1 MTETGSSSAATRDT
15 APAGRK
21 PVRDTPAHS
30 GRAPSGHV
38 DALDGVRALAA
49 VAVLVFHVAIES
61 AAALRDDFF
70 SALLARG
77 DVAVPVFF
85 ALSGLLLYR
94 PWARAALLG
103 GRPPSTRTYLIKR
116 ALRILPAYWLV
127 VVVAMALWAGPH
139 LGDVTTWLQLLL
151 LGQTYEIDPWW
162 FGLGPRGLAQMWSLC
177 VEAAFYVLL
186 PLVAAVL
193 AAYARRGDP
202 GLDVRARRLLTGIAV
217 LAASSFAWALFTY
230 YPVYRPYLNTWLPRA
245 WVFFAVGMALAVVSE
260 WARQETGGNGP
271 AHRFVHAVGASTG
284 SFLLVAALAYAV
296 AASPLTGTRFSG
308 VDGVWADLSELALYA
323 TVAAGLVTPAALPPA
338 EGSPYGRFLSS
349 RPMRFLGKVSYGVF
363 LWQFVALYLWYD
375 FTEQQPW
382 SGNFAGN
389 LVVVGAFT
397 LLLATLTHRYV
408 EEPARRLARL
418 ATSPRQGTRTATP
431 SATETE
437 TATGTETTTETTTG
451 TTTGTGTARGS
462 ARP

>member
-1 MTETGSSSAATRDT
+1 M
-15 APAGRK
+15 
-21 PVRDTPAHS
+21 PV
-30 GRAPSGHV
+30 GHV

-61 AAALRDDFF
+61 AAALHDNFF
-70 SALLARG
+70 SSLLARG
-77 DVAVPVFF
+77 DVAVPIFF

-94 PWARAALLG
+94 PYARAALLG
-103 GRPPSTRTYLIKR
+103 ERPPDTRVYLVKR

-127 VVVAMALWAGPH
+127 VVVAMVLWSKPH
-139 LGDVTTWLQLLL
+139 LGDVKTWLQLLL
-151 LGQTYEIDPWW
+151 LGHTYEIHPWW

-193 AAYARRGDP
+193 AAYARRGGAGPDA
-202 GLDVRARRLLTGIAV
+202 RARRLLAAVAV
-217 LAASSFAWALFTY
+217 LAASSFAWALLTY

-260 WARQETGGNGP
+260 WAREERDPDGP
-271 AHRFVHAVGASTG
+271 AHRFVRAVGASAG

-308 VDGVWADLSELALYA
+308 VDGVWADLSELALYT
-323 TVAAGLVTPAALPPA
+323 TVAAGLVTPAALLPA
-338 EGSPYGRFLSS
+338 GGSPYGRFLSS
-349 RPMRFLGKVSYGVF
+349 RVMRFLGRVSYGVF

-375 FTEQQPW
+375 FTEQQAW

-389 LVVVGAFT
+389 LVVVGALT

-418 ATSPRQGTRTATP
+418 ATSSRTRTAR
-431 SATETE
+431 
-437 TATGTETTTETTTG
+437 
-451 TTTGTGTARGS
+451 GTGTPTETSTGTSTGTSVETPTEKAAS
-462 ARP
+462 PLP

>member
-1 MTETGSSSAATRDT
+1 ML
-15 APAGRK
+15 PAGSQ
-21 PVRDTPAHS
+21 PVRDTPVLS
-30 GRAPSGHV
+30 GQVPAGHV

-49 VAVLVFHVAIES
+49 IAVLVFHVAIES
-61 AAALRDDFF
+61 AAALHDNFF
-70 SALLARG
+70 SSLLARG
-77 DVAVPVFF
+77 DVAVPIFF

-94 PWARAALLG
+94 PYARAALLG
-103 GRPPSTRTYLIKR
+103 ERPPSTRVYLVKR

-127 VVVAMALWAGPH
+127 VVAAMTLWAGPH
-139 LGDVTTWLQLLL
+139 LGDVKTWLQLLL
-151 LGQTYEIDPWW
+151 LGQTYEIHPWW

-193 AAYARRGDP
+193 AAYARRGGPDL
-202 GLDVRARRLLTGIAV
+202 GRRARRLLTGVAV
-217 LAASSFAWALFTY
+217 LAASSFAWALLTY
-230 YPVYRPYLNTWLPRA
+230 FPVYRPYLNTWLPRA
-245 WVFFAVGMALAVVSE
+245 WVFFAIGMALAVVSE
-260 WARQETGGNGP
+260 WARQETREDGP
-271 AHRFVHAVGASTG
+271 AHRFVRAAGASAG

-323 TVAAGLVTPAALPPA
+323 TVAAGLVTPAALLPA
-338 EGSPYGRFLSS
+338 GGSPYGRFLGS
-349 RPMRFLGKVSYGVF
+349 RVMRFLGRVSYGVF

-375 FTEQQPW
+375 FTEQRPW

-408 EEPARRLARL
+408 EEPARRLALR
-418 ATSPRQGTRTATP
+418 ATSSRRGTRRGTQTETEISSQKARATGK
-431 SATETE
+431 ETE
-437 TATGTETTTETTTG
+437 TA
-451 TTTGTGTARGS
+451 AS
-462 ARP
+462 PRP

>member
-1 MTETGSSSAATRDT
+1 M
-15 APAGRK
+15 
-21 PVRDTPAHS
+21 
-30 GRAPSGHV
+30 

-61 AAALRDDFF
+61 AAALRDNFF
-70 SALLARG
+70 SSLLARG
-77 DVAVPVFF
+77 DVAVPIFF

-94 PWARAALLG
+94 PYARAALLG
-103 GRPPSTRTYLIKR
+103 ERPPDTRVYLIKR

-127 VVVAMALWAGPH
+127 VVVAMVLWAGPH
-139 LGDVTTWLQLLL
+139 LGDVRTWLQLLL
-151 LGQTYEIDPWW
+151 LGQTYEIHPWW

-186 PLVAAVL
+186 PLVAAAL
-193 AAYARRGDP
+193 AAYARRGGP
-202 GLDVRARRLLTGIAV
+202 GLDTRARRLLAGVAV
-217 LAASSFAWALFTY
+217 LAASSFAWALLTY
-230 YPVYRPYLNTWLPRA
+230 FPVYRPYLNTWLPRA
-245 WVFFAVGMALAVVSE
+245 SVFFAVGMALAVVSE
-260 WARQETGGNGP
+260 WAREERDPEGP
-271 AHRFVHAVGASTG
+271 AHRFVRAVGASAG

-323 TVAAGLVTPAALPPA
+323 TVAAGLVTPVSLLPA

-349 RPMRFLGKVSYGVF
+349 RVMRFLGRVSYGVF

-375 FTEQQPW
+375 FTEQQAW

-389 LVVVGAFT
+389 LVVVGALT
-397 LLLATLTHRYV
+397 LLLATLTHRFV

-418 ATSPRQGTRTATP
+418 ATSSRKATRKGTPR
-431 SATETE
+431 ATETE
-437 TATGTETTTETTTG
+437 TGTET
-451 TTTGTGTARGS
+451 GTAPAAVS
-462 ARP
+462 PRP

>member
-1 MTETGSSSAATRDT
+1 M
-15 APAGRK
+15 
-21 PVRDTPAHS
+21 
-30 GRAPSGHV
+30 

-61 AAALRDDFF
+61 AAALRDNFF
-70 SALLARG
+70 SSLLARG
-77 DVAVPVFF
+77 DVAVPIFF

-94 PWARAALLG
+94 PYARAALLG
-103 GRPPSTRTYLIKR
+103 ERPPGTRVYLIKR

-127 VVVAMALWAGPH
+127 VVVAMTLWAGPH
-139 LGDVTTWLQLLL
+139 LGDVKTWLQLLL
-151 LGQTYEIDPWW
+151 LGQTYEIHPWW

-186 PLVAAVL
+186 PLVAAAL
-193 AAYARRGDP
+193 AAYARRGGP
-202 GLDVRARRLLTGIAV
+202 GLDARARRLLTGVAV
-217 LAASSFAWALFTY
+217 LAASSFAWALLTY
-230 YPVYRPYLNTWLPRA
+230 FPVYRPYLNTWLPRA

-260 WARQETGGNGP
+260 WARQETGENGP
-271 AHRFVHAVGASTG
+271 ARRFVRAVGASAG

-323 TVAAGLVTPAALPPA
+323 TVAAGLVTPAALLPA

-349 RPMRFLGKVSYGVF
+349 RVMRFLGRVSYGVF

-375 FTEQQPW
+375 FTEQQAW

-389 LVVVGAFT
+389 LVVVGTLT

-418 ATSPRQGTRTATP
+418 ATSSRSSSGTSSPSPSQRDSSKETP
-431 SATETE
+431 SGTGMETE
-437 TATGTETTTETTTG
+437 MATGTA
-451 TTTGTGTARGS
+451 TAP
-462 ARP
+462 RP

>member
-1 MTETGSSSAATRDT
+1 M
-15 APAGRK
+15 
-21 PVRDTPAHS
+21 PV
-30 GRAPSGHV
+30 GHV

-61 AAALRDDFF
+61 AAALRDNFF
-70 SALLARG
+70 SSLLARG
-77 DVAVPVFF
+77 DVAVPIFF

-94 PWARAALLG
+94 PYARAALLG
-103 GRPPSTRTYLIKR
+103 ERPPDTRVYLVKR

-127 VVVAMALWAGPH
+127 VVVAMVLWSKPH
-139 LGDVTTWLQLLL
+139 LGDVKTWLQLLL
-151 LGQTYEIDPWW
+151 LGHTYEIHPWW

-193 AAYARRGDP
+193 AAYARRGGAGPDA
-202 GLDVRARRLLTGIAV
+202 RARRLLAAVAV
-217 LAASSFAWALFTY
+217 LAASSFAWALLTY
-230 YPVYRPYLNTWLPRA
+230 YPVYRPYLNAWLPRA

-260 WARQETGGNGP
+260 WVREERDPDGP
-271 AHRFVHAVGASTG
+271 AHRFVRAVGASAG

-308 VDGVWADLSELALYA
+308 VDGVWADLSELALYT
-323 TVAAGLVTPAALPPA
+323 TVAAGLVTPAALLPA
-338 EGSPYGRFLSS
+338 GGSPYGRFLSS
-349 RPMRFLGKVSYGVF
+349 RVMRFLGRVSYGVF

-375 FTEQQPW
+375 FTEQQAW

-389 LVVVGAFT
+389 LAVVGALT

-418 ATSPRQGTRTATP
+418 ATSSRTRTAR
-431 SATETE
+431 
-437 TATGTETTTETTTG
+437 GTETPTG
-451 TTTGTGTARGS
+451 TSTGTSVETPTEKAAS
-462 ARP
+462 PLP

>member
-1 MTETGSSSAATRDT
+1 M
-15 APAGRK
+15 
-21 PVRDTPAHS
+21 
-30 GRAPSGHV
+30 PSGHV

-61 AAALRDDFF
+61 AAALRDNFF
-70 SALLARG
+70 SSLLARG
-77 DVAVPVFF
+77 DVAVPIFF

-94 PWARAALLG
+94 PYARAALLG
-103 GRPPSTRTYLIKR
+103 ERPPDTRVYLVKR

-127 VVVAMALWAGPH
+127 VVVAMVLWAGPH

-151 LGQTYEIDPWW
+151 LGQTYEIHPWW

-186 PLVAAVL
+186 PLVAAAL
-193 AAYARRGDP
+193 AAYARRGGP
-202 GLDVRARRLLTGIAV
+202 GLDTRARRLLAGVAV
-217 LAASSFAWALFTY
+217 LAASSFVWALLTY
-230 YPVYRPYLNTWLPRA
+230 FPVYRPYLNTWLPRA

-260 WARQETGGNGP
+260 WAREERDPEGP
-271 AHRFVHAVGASTG
+271 EHRFVRAVGASAG

-323 TVAAGLVTPAALPPA
+323 TVAAGLVTPAALLPA

-349 RPMRFLGKVSYGVF
+349 RVMRFLGRVSYGVF

-375 FTEQQPW
+375 FTEQQAW

-389 LVVVGAFT
+389 LVVVGALT
-397 LLLATLTHRYV
+397 LLLATLTHRFV

-418 ATSPRQGTRTATP
+418 ATSSRKGTP
-431 SATETE
+431 TETG
-437 TATGTETTTETTTG
+437 TPRATGTET
-451 TTTGTGTARGS
+451 AVS
-462 ARP
+462 PRP

>member
-1 MTETGSSSAATRDT
+1 M
-15 APAGRK
+15 
-21 PVRDTPAHS
+21 
-30 GRAPSGHV
+30 

-61 AAALRDDFF
+61 AAALRDNFF
-70 SALLARG
+70 SSLLARG
-77 DVAVPVFF
+77 DVAVPIFF

-94 PWARAALLG
+94 PYARAALLG
-103 GRPPSTRTYLIKR
+103 ERAPDTRVYLIKR

-127 VVVAMALWAGPH
+127 VIVAMVLWAGPH
-139 LGDVTTWLQLLL
+139 LGDVKTWLQLLL
-151 LGQTYEIDPWW
+151 LGQTYEIHPWW

-186 PLVAAVL
+186 PLVAAAL

-202 GLDVRARRLLTGIAV
+202 GLDIRARRLLAGVAV
-217 LAASSFAWALFTY
+217 LAASSFAWALLTY
-230 YPVYRPYLNTWLPRA
+230 FPVYRPYLNTWLPRA

-260 WARQETGGNGP
+260 WAREERDPEGP
-271 AHRFVHAVGASTG
+271 AHRFVRAVGASAG

-323 TVAAGLVTPAALPPA
+323 TVAAGLVTPAALLPA

-349 RPMRFLGKVSYGVF
+349 RVMRFLGRVSYGVF

-375 FTEQQPW
+375 FTEQQAW

-389 LVVVGAFT
+389 LVVVGALT
-397 LLLATLTHRYV
+397 LLLATLTHRFV

-418 ATSPRQGTRTATP
+418 ATSSRKGTPKARATETGTQ
-431 SATETE
+431 TETE
-437 TATGTETTTETTTG
+437 TA
-451 TTTGTGTARGS
+451 AVS
-462 ARP
+462 PRP